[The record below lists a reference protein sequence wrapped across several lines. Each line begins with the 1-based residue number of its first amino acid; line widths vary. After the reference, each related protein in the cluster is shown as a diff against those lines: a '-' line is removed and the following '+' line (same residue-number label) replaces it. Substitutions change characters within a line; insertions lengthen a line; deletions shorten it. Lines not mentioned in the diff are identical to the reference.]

1 VGLDDS
7 GTGYDFGTGVPN
19 FKEFGYATTGLA
31 GESGTFDGNGPSLR
45 FFTMGGPTAPGGST
59 PNLRSPVPGG
69 GPQTD
74 ALWGGSTIPPIGTRP
89 ALGSKPPFRTDV
101 ACQNNAVPD
110 LNGPLADQGP
120 PDPAPYP

>member
-1 VGLDDS
+1 
-7 GTGYDFGTGVPN
+7 
-19 FKEFGYATTGLA
+19 
-31 GESGTFDGNGPSLR
+31 
-45 FFTMGGPTAPGGST
+45 MGGPTAPGGST